1 MGDYSVEQLRLRKNL
16 TLVYMR
22 SSYHNGIFKITE
34 TEYPVEKVNR
44 ANLRYNEVYDYRISH
59 LNTVMPDSLAY
70 GCYHVYVLKC
80 DDDNSDITKYKHK
93 LASSTA
99 IDLKIRVNS
108 VQKDLDATVDY
119 LQQDEFEN
127 M

>member
-1 MGDYSVEQLRLRKNL
+1 MSDYTVEQLRKRVNL
-16 TLVYMR
+16 TLVFMR
-22 SSYHNGIFKITE
+22 SSYRNGIFKITE

-44 ANLRYNEVYDYRISH
+44 ANLRYNEVYDFRISH
-59 LNTVMPDSLAY
+59 LNTVMPDSLGY

-80 DDDNSDITKYKHK
+80 DDDSSDITKYKHK

-108 VQKDLDATVDY
+108 VQKDLDATVEY
-119 LQQDEFEN
+119 LQQEKFEN
-127 M
+127 I

>member
-1 MGDYSVEQLRLRKNL
+1 MGDHTVESLRKRKNL

-22 SSYHNGIFKITE
+22 SSYQNGIFKINE
-34 TEYPVEKVNR
+34 TEYPIEKVNR

-59 LNTVMPDSLAY
+59 LNTVMPDNLAY
-70 GCYHVYVLKC
+70 GCYKVYVLKC
-80 DDDNSDITKYKHK
+80 DDDTSDIIKYKHK

-99 IDLKIRVNS
+99 LDLKFRVNS
-108 VQKDLDATVDY
+108 VQKDLDAALAY
-119 LQQDEFEN
+119 LELEQFND

>member
-1 MGDYSVEQLRLRKNL
+1 MADYSVEELRKRKNL

-22 SSYHNGIFKITE
+22 SSYRNGIFKINE

-70 GCYHVYVLKC
+70 GCYEVYVLKC
-80 DDDNSDITKYKHK
+80 DDDNSDIVKYQHK

-108 VQKDLDATVDY
+108 VQKDLDATVAY
-119 LQQDEFEN
+119 LQDDKFEH

>member
-1 MGDYSVEQLRLRKNL
+1 MGDYSTESLRKRINL

-59 LNTVMPDSLAY
+59 LNTVMPDSLGY
-70 GCYHVYVLKC
+70 GCYQVYVLKC
-80 DDDNSDITKYKHK
+80 DDDNSDIIKYQHK

-99 IDLKIRVNS
+99 IDLKIRLNS
-108 VQKDLDATVDY
+108 TQKDLDATINFINE
-119 LQQDEFEN
+119 LEQ
-127 M
+127 